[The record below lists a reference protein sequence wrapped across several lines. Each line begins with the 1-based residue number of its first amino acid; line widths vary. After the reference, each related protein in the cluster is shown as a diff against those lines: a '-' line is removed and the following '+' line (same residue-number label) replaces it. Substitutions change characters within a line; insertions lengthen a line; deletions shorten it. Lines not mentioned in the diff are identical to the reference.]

1 VALRVYSRRR
11 SREYRRPM
19 TMRFRLPA
27 LIALAA
33 LLSAC
38 GNDDE
43 PSVPPAPI
51 PAAEPAAPALPTAP
65 SGEPAAPVQPATP
78 AAPAP
83 PAAEPAP
90 IAPAAEPVVPSAPVV
105 EPAPEPLAP
114 VPADPTPPAA
124 PAEPLAPAAAVN
136 PAPLLG
142 ADELPVDIALRA
154 RIAAIDPVAATA
166 FAAPCLICHVA
177 EPGAAGRLGPNLYE
191 VVGRAVAGDP
201 AFAYSPALVALAGT
215 GAAWTYERLDA
226 FLANPQAAVPGTR
239 MSFAGYAD
247 PEERAGTIAWL
258 RSLAAEPA
266 PLAAGIRPEGRIG
279 IATTFSAAQA
289 EAGADAYVRQT
300 CVRCHGDTLRGVVDV
315 RAEDTNGGDGPSLR
329 SANFHNHFFRGSIAE
344 LFTYIQDR
352 MPPTARG
359 TLPDETVLDI
369 IAFILDANGF
379 APGEPL
385 PADRAALQAMGF
397 WQ

>member
-1 VALRVYSRRR
+1 M
-11 SREYRRPM
+11 M
-19 TMRFRLPA
+19 TRFRLPV
-27 LIALAA
+27 LIVLAA

-38 GNDDE
+38 GEDQE
-43 PSVPPAPI
+43 PPVPPVSV
-51 PAAEPAAPALPTAP
+51 PAAEPAAPAGPAVP
-65 SGEPAAPVQPATP
+65 VAEPAAPAGRPTV
-78 AAPAP
+78 APAP
-83 PAAEPAP
+83 VVPVVEPAP
-90 IAPAAEPVVPSAPVV
+90 IAPAVEAVTPPPVVAPG
-105 EPAPEPLAP
+105 PEPLAAAP
-114 VPADPTPPAA
+114 VEPPRPEPLAAAPVEPTPPAG
-124 PAEPLAPAAAVN
+124 PAEPAATAN

-142 ADELPVDIALRA
+142 AGELPVDIALRS
-154 RIAAIDPVAATA
+154 RIAAIDPVAAQA

-177 EPGAAGRLGPNLYE
+177 EPGTAGRLGPNLYE
-191 VVGRAVAGDP
+191 VVGRPVAADS
-201 AFAYSPALVALAGT
+201 AFAYSPALVALAQT

-239 MSFAGYAD
+239 MSFAGYAN

-266 PLAAGIRPEGRIG
+266 PLAAGVRPEGRIG

-315 RAEDTNGGDGPSLR
+315 RAEDANGGDGPSLR
-329 SANFHNHFFRGSIAE
+329 SANFHNHFFSGSIAE

-352 MPPTARG
+352 MPPSARG

-369 IAFILDANGF
+369 IAFILQTNGF
-379 APGEPL
+379 APGDPL
-385 PADRAALQAMGF
+385 PASPAELAAMGF